1 MENNTLC
8 NRHSLGVNNHT
19 KMYVTYTRIYGW
31 SDYGGESS
39 YQPGYRLENMMWMT
53 LLVYDYIIPGESIYL
68 TGQKDYEILN
78 ISKNKDKKLRIAL
91 KDYGDLT
98 VDKNDFFNVIDGGY
112 FEKDWVSENEES
124 AE

>member
-1 MENNTLC
+1 MPELTPVEL
-8 NRHSLGVNNHT
+8 V
-19 KMYVTYTRIYGW
+19 
-31 SDYGGESS
+31 
-39 YQPGYRLENMMWMT
+39 GYEDDEAGSPLALRQWVVHNGHVLIRKKAAD
-53 LLVYDYIIPGESIYL
+53 LQIGESIYL

-98 VDKNDFFNVIDGGY
+98 VDKNEFFNVIDGGY
-112 FEKDWVSENEES
+112 FKKDWVSENEES